1 MVLLKNLSDP
11 KHLYTCVNL
20 LLTST
25 KNHFWHQLLKKKK
38 SNMPLYFVSNAI
50 TFKYLVRLE
59 CLKVSKYILGQ
70 LYILHSKI
78 YLPKSVC
85 LV

>member
-1 MVLLKNLSDP
+1 
-11 KHLYTCVNL
+11 
-20 LLTST
+20 
-25 KNHFWHQLLKKKK
+25 
-38 SNMPLYFVSNAI
+38 MPLYFVSNAI